1 MATRIRLSRKG
12 RCHVPMYRVVVADSR
27 SPRDGKFLAQLG
39 TYNPTVKPAEVK
51 FEVEAVLDWLSRGA
65 LPSDTVRSLLK
76 RAGVWA
82 IFEAKRK
89 GQDAVWNDDCFLL
102 RKRRS
107 AYAPSRLDPRAGGF
121 AAERTHDQIIAALQ
135 IESRPAYAVK
145 RVEQERS
152 GVCHGGDRIRLSRK
166 ESGQLFQ

>member
-89 GQDAVWNDDCFLL
+89 GQDVSGMVLAPKAEKP
-102 RKRRS
+102 RKARLGEKALKRLE
-107 AYAPSRLDPRAGGF
+107 AKKAEAEAAAAAPAEEAP
-121 AAERTHDQIIAALQ
+121 AAEEAQA
-135 IESRPAYAVK
+135 
-145 RVEQERS
+145 
-152 GVCHGGDRIRLSRK
+152 
-166 ESGQLFQ
+166 